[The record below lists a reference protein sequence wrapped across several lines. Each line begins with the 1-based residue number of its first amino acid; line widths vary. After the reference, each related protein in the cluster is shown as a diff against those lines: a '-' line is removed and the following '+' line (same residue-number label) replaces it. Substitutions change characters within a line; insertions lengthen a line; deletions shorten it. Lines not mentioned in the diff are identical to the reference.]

1 MISIDTSVVVRYLVG
16 TPKAQADR
24 AAKLIDGHADIGISL
39 VVLAETAHVLRSF
52 YRVARHDITELLI
65 ELMTRANVKPVEI
78 SKTEALQALVRARAF
93 ESTPITDALIAATAG
108 AFGAVPVY
116 TFDRNFGRLGAPVA
130 AP

>member
-39 VVLAETAHVLRSF
+39 VALAETTHVLRSF
-52 YRVARHDITELLI
+52 YRVARPDITELLI

-78 SKTEALQALVRARAF
+78 SKAEALQALVRARAF
-93 ESTPITDALIAATAG
+93 ESTPITDALIAATAD

-116 TFDRNFGRLGAPVA
+116 TFDRKFG
-130 AP
+130 